1 MADRVA
7 DHVQYRRL
15 ISVAPDSSVEAVCR
29 LMTERG
35 IGAVAVVEDCGVLAG
50 LVSEQDIVS
59 QVVAKGRRPGITQVQ
74 EIMRRKPCTIDA
86 EQPLSTAFCVLRDA
100 DLRYLPVMRNGRP
113 ISMLSMRD
121 VSNNHR
127 AARSAEVF
135 AAAE

>member
-1 MADRVA
+1 MSDRVA

-29 LMTERG
+29 LMAERG

-50 LVSEQDIVS
+50 LVSEKDIVLN
-59 QVVAKGRRPGITQVQ
+59 VVAKGRRPGITQVR
-74 EIMRRKPCTIDA
+74 EIMRIEPCTIDA
-86 EQPLSTAFCVLRDA
+86 EQSLSTAFDVLRDA

-121 VSNNHR
+121 VSTNYE
-127 AARSAEVF
+127 APRSAERF
-135 AAAE
+135 AVAE